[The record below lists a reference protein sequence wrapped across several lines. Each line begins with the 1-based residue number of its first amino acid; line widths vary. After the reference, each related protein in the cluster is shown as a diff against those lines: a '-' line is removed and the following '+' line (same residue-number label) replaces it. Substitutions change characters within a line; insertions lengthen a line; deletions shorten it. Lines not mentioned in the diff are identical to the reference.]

1 MNITRINVVKG
12 CVKKWISRNLS
23 PHVSVTPSAH
33 DLDAAILGLPDA
45 VFERLL
51 VAAERLDLH
60 VGKEVDDAV
69 RGDGGLARL
78 VQGGPRVPAMTL
90 KLEDKGKE

>member
-1 MNITRINVVKG
+1 M
-12 CVKKWISRNLS
+12 SRNLL
-23 PHVSVTPSAH
+23 PQISVKQSAH

-51 VAAERLDLH
+51 VATERIDLY
-60 VGKEVDDAV
+60 VWEEVYDAV

-78 VQGGPRVPAMTL
+78 VQGSPCVPAVTL
-90 KLEDKGKE
+90 KLKERIKQ

>member
-1 MNITRINVVKG
+1 MVKG

-60 VGKEVDDAV
+60 VGEEVDDAV

-78 VQGGPRVPAMTL
+78 VQGSPCVPAVTL
-90 KLEDKGKE
+90 KLKERIKQ